1 MLEELRIRSLGVID
15 DAELEFHPGLTVLT
29 GETGAGKTMVLT
41 ALGLLL
47 GGRSDPALVREG
59 EARALVEGR
68 LRVADDAP
76 AVLRAEEAGAELDEG
91 SLVLGRVVFAEG
103 RSRAQLGGRAVPAA
117 VLTEVGTDLVAVHG
131 QSDQQRL
138 LQPALQRQA
147 LDRFAGE
154 LLERELT
161 AYGAAFRRL
170 RRVDVDLTELTQ
182 RARDR
187 AQEADL
193 LRFGL
198 GEVEAMNPQ
207 EGEDV
212 SLAAEADRLGHAEA
226 LRTAAMSAQAALA
239 GDEATGQDAVDALS
253 LLAAA
258 RRSADTVREH
268 DAELARLADRLAEC
282 AYLLSDIATDLGSYA
297 SSLDA
302 DPVRLS
308 VVQERRAALAGLF
321 RKYGSDVGEVLAW
334 ARAAADRLLEL
345 DGDDE
350 RIQELTAERAELH
363 LELGRRAAALTAMR
377 RDAARRFSKAV
388 SGELRALAMPHALI
402 EVAVQQ
408 VADPSGLT
416 VDGRTLAFGPTGVD
430 DVEFL
435 LTPHRG
441 GSARAVQR
449 GASGGELSRVMLAIE
464 VVLAGSDPVPTFV
477 FDEVD
482 AGVGGAAAVEVG
494 RRLALLARVA
504 QVIVVTHLPQVAAF
518 ADRHLR
524 VVKSDDGRVTSSGVV
539 ALDEAS
545 RVREL
550 SRMLAGLEESETAAA
565 HAEELLATAYDA
577 RRGDAA

>member
-47 GGRSDPALVREG
+47 GGRSDPALVRAG

-68 LRVADDAP
+68 MRVAADAP
-76 AVLRAEEAGAELDEG
+76 AVIRAEEAGAELDEG
-91 SLVLGRVVFAEG
+91 SLVLGRAVFAEG
-103 RSRAQLGGRAVPAA
+103 RSRAQLGGRSVPAA

-138 LQPALQRQA
+138 LQPARQRQA
-147 LDRFAGE
+147 LDCFAGE
-154 LLERELT
+154 PLDRELT

-170 RRVDVDLTELTQ
+170 RRVDADLAELTQ

-198 GEVEAMNPQ
+198 GEVEAVNPQ

-212 SLAAEADRLGHAEA
+212 TLAAEADRLGHAEA

-239 GDEATGQDAVDALS
+239 GDEATGQDEVDALS

-258 RRSADTVREH
+258 RRSADTVRRH

-282 AYLLSDIATDLGSYA
+282 AYLLSDVAADLGSYA
-297 SSLDA
+297 NGLDA
-302 DPVRLS
+302 DPARLS
-308 VVQERRAALAGLF
+308 VVQERRAALGGLF
-321 RKYGSDVGEVLAW
+321 RKYGSDVGEVLTW
-334 ARAAADRLLEL
+334 ARASADRLLEL

-363 LELGRRAAALTAMR
+363 LELGQRAAALTAMR
-377 RDAARRFSKAV
+377 QDAARRFSTAV
-388 SGELRALAMPHALI
+388 SGELTALAMPHALI
-402 EVAVQQ
+402 EVSVQQ
-408 VADPSGLT
+408 VED
-416 VDGRTLAFGPTGVD
+416 FGPTGVD
-430 DVEFL
+430 EVELL

-441 GSARAVQR
+441 GSPRAVQR

-565 HAEELLATAYDA
+565 HAQELLATAHDA

>member
-1 MLEELRIRSLGVID
+1 VLEELRIRSLGVID

-138 LQPALQRQA
+138 LRPARQRQA

-212 SLAAEADRLGHAEA
+212 SL
-226 LRTAAMSAQAALA
+226 
-239 GDEATGQDAVDALS
+239 
-253 LLAAA
+253 
-258 RRSADTVREH
+258 
-268 DAELARLADRLAEC
+268 
-282 AYLLSDIATDLGSYA
+282 
-297 SSLDA
+297 
-302 DPVRLS
+302 
-308 VVQERRAALAGLF
+308 
-321 RKYGSDVGEVLAW
+321 
-334 ARAAADRLLEL
+334 
-345 DGDDE
+345 DG
-350 RIQELTAERAELH
+350 
-363 LELGRRAAALTAMR
+363 
-377 RDAARRFSKAV
+377 
-388 SGELRALAMPHALI
+388 
-402 EVAVQQ
+402 
-408 VADPSGLT
+408 
-416 VDGRTLAFGPTGVD
+416 
-430 DVEFL
+430 
-435 LTPHRG
+435 
-441 GSARAVQR
+441 
-449 GASGGELSRVMLAIE
+449 
-464 VVLAGSDPVPTFV
+464 
-477 FDEVD
+477 
-482 AGVGGAAAVEVG
+482 
-494 RRLALLARVA
+494 
-504 QVIVVTHLPQVAAF
+504 
-518 ADRHLR
+518 
-524 VVKSDDGRVTSSGVV
+524 
-539 ALDEAS
+539 
-545 RVREL
+545 
-550 SRMLAGLEESETAAA
+550 
-565 HAEELLATAYDA
+565 
-577 RRGDAA
+577 